1 MPPDAR
7 RTIHLVCNSHIDP
20 VWLWEWEEGAAEALS
35 TFRAAADLCEE
46 FDGFVFN
53 HNEAILY
60 EWVEEYE
67 PTLFARI
74 QRLVKEGR
82 WHIMGGWYVQPDCN
96 MPSGESFVRQILMG
110 KRYFQDRFG
119 VDVKTAIN
127 FDPFGHTR
135 GLVQILR
142 RSGFDSYVYCRPSL
156 EESLVPAPEFIWRGY
171 AGSEIFATLAV
182 AHYNS
187 APGEARS
194 KLEQWLDQQPEKKVS
209 LLLWGV
215 GNHGGGPSRKDLR
228 DLAAAIQETQEV
240 EIRHSTPEA
249 YVADFR
255 ARVEEPPL
263 HAGDL
268 NPWAVGCYTSMS
280 LVKQRHRRLENEL
293 ITTEKMAATA
303 AVQGLIPFPNAE
315 LRSGARDLASCQFHD
330 SLPGSSIQAVEG
342 TVLRTLDHGL
352 ETLARIKA
360 RAFFALASGQR
371 AARAGEFP
379 LLIMNPH
386 PFRVETLI
394 ECELQPQW
402 PHKTS
407 GFLQPMLF
415 HGRKE
420 IQIQAEKE
428 RCNIDEDHRKRVAF
442 RATLEP
448 GQMNRFDC
456 KLVMQKRKPARSLR
470 ERNGRIRFRSDDL
483 QVEINCRT
491 GLVDRLRVR
500 GVDLL
505 RKSAF
510 LPLVM
515 MDDADPWGMRVDSY
529 RQRAGSF
536 RLLSRQDGARF
547 SGIPDVGLPSVR
559 VIEDGPIRSVVEAVF
574 GFGASFLCQQYKLPK
589 VGAEF
594 EVETRVYWNE
604 KDRMLKLSV
613 PTLLEDAKLLGQV
626 AFGVAELPVG
636 GKEAVAQ
643 QWVALVS
650 EEAGLAVTCINDG
663 TYGADMAR
671 GELRISLLRS
681 PAYAG
686 HPTSP
691 ECGIVQKDRFTP
703 RMDQGERC
711 FRFWFNAGR
720 ATDRLKKIDREALVR
735 NAPPMALNFFP
746 PGTGKKPAA
755 GALLSDPVVQITA
768 LKREEQGDGLI
779 IRLFEPT
786 GKPRRTTLTLPFAR
800 VKTKLRLEPFEIRTL
815 RFDLKTRRFSE
826 TDLLERPYPTRGP
839 CEPVSGHDGDR
850 YGTDLHQRAGHAA
863 EEQRDRA

>member
-1 MPPDAR
+1 MTQQASR
-7 RTIHLVCNSHIDP
+7 GTIHLVCNSHIDP

-46 FDGFVFN
+46 FEGFIFN

-60 EWVEEYE
+60 EWVERYE
-67 PTLFARI
+67 PALFERI
-74 QRLVKEGR
+74 QRLVREGR

-96 MPSGESFVRQILMG
+96 MPSGESFVRQILLG
-110 KRYFQDRFG
+110 KRYFRDRFS
-119 VDVKTAIN
+119 VDVTTAIN

-135 GLVQILR
+135 GLVQILK
-142 RSGFDSYVYCRPSL
+142 RSGFDSYIFCRPSVK
-156 EESLVPAPEFIWRGY
+156 ESAVPAPEFTWLGY
-171 AGSEIFATLAV
+171 DGSEIFATLAV
-182 AHYNS
+182 LHYNS
-187 APGEARS
+187 APGEARA
-194 KLEQWLDQQPEKKVS
+194 KLEQWLDARPEKGVS

-215 GNHGGGPSRKDLR
+215 GNHGGGPSRQDLR
-228 DLAAAIQETQEV
+228 DLAAAIGGTQEF
-240 EIRHSTPEA
+240 EIRHSTPEE

-255 ARVEEPPL
+255 AKEPDPPL

-293 ITTEKMAATA
+293 FTTEKMAATA
-303 AVQGLIPFPNAE
+303 AVQGLLPYPADG

-371 AARAGEFP
+371 AARDGDFP

-407 GFLQPMLF
+407 GFLRPVLF
-415 HGRKE
+415 QGRKE
-420 IQIQAEKE
+420 IPVQAEKE

-448 GQMNRFDC
+448 GRMNRFDC
-456 KLVMQKRKPARSLR
+456 KLVMQRQRPARLLR
-470 ERNGRIRFRSDDL
+470 ERHGRIRFHSGEL
-483 QVEINCRT
+483 HVEINCRT
-491 GLVDRLRVR
+491 GLVDRLSVL

-505 RKSAF
+505 AKSAF
-510 LPLVM
+510 SPLVM
-515 MDDADPWGMRVDSY
+515 MDDPDPWGMRVDSF
-529 RQRAGSF
+529 RRRAGAF
-536 RLLSRQDGARF
+536 RLLGRKAGARF
-547 SGIPDVGLPSVR
+547 SGIPAVDLPSVR
-559 VIEDGPIRSVVEAVF
+559 VIEDGPVRGVVEAVF
-574 GFGASFLCQQYKLPK
+574 GFGDSCLCQQYKLPRE
-589 VGAEF
+589 GTEF

-613 PTLLEDAKLLGQV
+613 PTRFKDARLLGQV
-626 AFGVAELPVG
+626 AYGVADLPRG
-636 GKEAVAQ
+636 GKEGVAQ
-643 QWVALVS
+643 QWVGLVS
-650 EEAGLAVTCINDG
+650 EEAGLALTCINDG
-663 TYGADMAR
+663 THGADMAR
-671 GELRISLLRS
+671 GELRLSLLRS

-691 ECGIVQKDRFTP
+691 DCGIVQKDRFTP

-711 FRFWFNAGR
+711 FRFWFNAGP
-720 ATDRLKKIDREALVR
+720 AGDRLQRIDREALAR
-735 NAPPMALNFFP
+735 NAPPMALCFFP
-746 PGTGKKPAA
+746 PGAGKKPVA
-755 GALLSDPVVQITA
+755 GAVLSDPVVQLAA
-768 LKREEQGDGLI
+768 LKQGEDGDGLI

-786 GKPRRTTLTLPFAR
+786 GKPRSTTLSLPFAR
-800 VKTKLRLEPFEIRTL
+800 ARTRVRLKAFEIRTL
-815 RFDLKTRRFSE
+815 RFDLKTGRFSE
-826 TDLLERPYPTRGP
+826 TDLLERPIESMLSP
-839 CEPVSGHDGDR
+839 
-850 YGTDLHQRAGHAA
+850 DL
-863 EEQRDRA
+863 